1 MPPLCRQQALALLA
15 TAAVAAASL
24 TRADPA
30 AAAAPLRIGTTKQLL
45 ADSWAVE
52 SLTAGR
58 RATATLSPTVVVQ
71 ADAPWE
77 AGYAVQAAG
86 GIVKEDN
93 GTVRLWYTLKNASTS
108 GSSHGIAAVAV
119 SHDDGATFTKPLLG
133 LRPSGANGSTAN
145 NFLLGN
151 AMAEGPQNVWLN
163 QHATDATERYV
174 GQHEDGTS
182 GEILATV
189 SADGLHWREKARW
202 NFQGNADSRA
212 EIFYDDWIERY
223 VLITRNWFFLP
234 PPEAW
239 REPCPHGIV
248 AAPNCSQP
256 PACAWRPLP
265 AACCLA
271 AALFCV
277 SCVI

>member
-1 MPPLCRQQALALLA
+1 
-15 TAAVAAASL
+15 VA
-24 TRADPA
+24 
-30 AAAAPLRIGTTKQLL
+30 
-45 ADSWAVE
+45 
-52 SLTAGR
+52 
-58 RATATLSPTVVVQ
+58 
-71 ADAPWE
+71 
-77 AGYAVQAAG
+77 
-86 GIVKEDN
+86 
-93 GTVRLWYTLKNASTS
+93 
-108 GSSHGIAAVAV
+108 
-119 SHDDGATFTKPLLG
+119 F
-133 LRPSGANGSTAN
+133 
-145 NFLLGN
+145 FL
-151 AMAEGPQNVWLN
+151 
-163 QHATDATERYV
+163 ERYV